1 MISNALVTYLDG
13 NTKLEGFVSNPQGNK
28 LPLVLLCHAWSGRDA
43 FICEKARLVAKLGY
57 VGFAIDM
64 YGEFGGSKEENAA
77 LKKPFVDD
85 RQYLKKRLLSGY
97 EVACKQPNVDSNRV
111 IAIGYGFGGL
121 CALDLARSGVD
132 LLGAVSVYGHFDPL
146 KNAKPIQAKL
156 LLIHGSED
164 PVVPLNELISFQQ
177 ELDAAKV
184 DWQSHVYGNT
194 GHAFPY
200 PPNIGA
206 ERSWAAIEHFLSE
219 VFKTSD

>member
-1 MISNALVTYLDG
+1 MISIAMIPYSDG
-13 NTKLEGFVSNPQGNK
+13 KTMLEGFVSTPPGDK
-28 LPLVLLCHAWSGRDA
+28 LPLVLLCHSWGGRDS
-43 FICEKARLVAKLGY
+43 FICEKAQQVAKLGY

-64 YGEFGGSKEENAA
+64 YGVLGGSKEENAA
-77 LKKPFVDD
+77 LKKPFVED

-97 EVACKQPNVDSNRV
+97 EAAAKLPFVDSSRV
-111 IAIGYGFGGL
+111 IALGYGFGGL
-121 CALDLARSGVD
+121 CAIDLARSGVD

-146 KNAKPIQAKL
+146 KEAKPIRSKL

-164 PVVPLNELISFQQ
+164 PVVPLTELIAFQQ

-206 ERSWAAIEHFLSE
+206 ERSWAAIEYFLSE
-219 VFKTSD
+219 NFKTSN